1 MKSNKDNIVLI
12 GMPGV
17 GKSTV
22 GVILAKVLGYQF
34 IDADLVIQEQ
44 EKRLLREIIAE
55 EGTEGFIQ
63 VENRVNAGL
72 KCSKTII
79 ATGGSVIYGREAMAH
94 LKEIGKVV
102 YLEVSF
108 STLEE
113 RLSDI
118 KGRGVVLKEGQTL
131 YDLYKERTPLYEKYA
146 DVRVLEEG
154 LSVEETVEQ
163 LTEKLQNGNNI

>member
-1 MKSNKDNIVLI
+1 MNARDNIVLI

-34 IDADLVIQEQ
+34 VDADLVIQQQ
-44 EKRLLREIIAE
+44 EGKLLREIIE
-55 EGTEGFIQ
+55 EVGTDGFIQ

-79 ATGGSVIYGREAMAH
+79 ATGGSVIYGQEAMEH
-94 LKEIGKVV
+94 LKEIGTVV

-108 STLEE
+108 PTLEK

-131 YDLYKERTPLYEKYA
+131 YGLYEERTPLYEKYA
-146 DVRVLEEG
+146 DIRVSEED

-163 LTEKLQNGNNI
+163 LVNKLQNGNNI

>member
-1 MKSNKDNIVLI
+1 MNAKDNIVLI

-22 GVILAKVLGYQF
+22 GVILAKVMGYQF
-34 IDADLVIQEQ
+34 LDADLVIQQQ
-44 EKRLLREIIAE
+44 EGKLLREIIE
-55 EGTEGFIQ
+55 EVGTDGFIQ